1 MAVSEVSETVGGDR
15 DGLGMW
21 VLRDV
26 LLGAGF
32 ALFLWVSHTWQGGA
46 VSAWAAVVVSVLGF
60 VVAYASCYVMHEWG
74 HLAGARVAGARLPL
88 GSCRGV
94 LLGLFDTRAHT
105 RKQFQSMS
113 IGGVA
118 FYLLTAALFVTFA
131 VLFADSVV
139 FLAGAVGGIAFV
151 AQSLAVDL
159 PIIWRVAG
167 GEDVTQAA
175 TTGAAP
181 AVILRRTWQSW
192 LCVAGVAAIIYGV

>member
-1 MAVSEVSETVGGDR
+1 
-15 DGLGMW
+15 
-21 VLRDV
+21 
-26 LLGAGF
+26 
-32 ALFLWVSHTWQGGA
+32 
-46 VSAWAAVVVSVLGF
+46 
-60 VVAYASCYVMHEWG
+60 
-74 HLAGARVAGARLPL
+74 
-88 GSCRGV
+88 
-94 LLGLFDTRAHT
+94 
-105 RKQFQSMS
+105 MS

-118 FYLLTAALFVTFA
+118 FYLFTAALFVTFA